1 MHQQERETFYN
12 FKCTSIKAKISPL
25 LSEVYIEMSLLS
37 EVYIEMSLF
46 VGYLHLLKV
55 LVPSQESRK
64 QQILIKFLLSF
75 IIVTMYLHKGIVNVT
90 SI

>member
-12 FKCTSIKAKISPL
+12 FKCTSIKAKISP
-25 LSEVYIEMSLLS
+25 LLS

-64 QQILIKFLLSF
+64 QQILIKFFLSF

>member
-12 FKCTSIKAKISPL
+12 NTCTSIKAKINPL
-25 LSEVYIEMSLLS
+25 LRKVY
-37 EVYIEMSLF
+37 VSLF

-64 QQILIKFLLSF
+64 
-75 IIVTMYLHKGIVNVT
+75 
-90 SI
+90 